1 MSRTWKDRPYRLGGN
16 RHGRYCCVS
25 NHGSHGK
32 FTRLMRRLTRAFL
45 KREVRMDPDSAQEK
59 SHYQKDYYD

>member
-1 MSRTWKDRPYRLGGN
+1 MSRTWKDRPWRLGGN
-16 RHGRYCCVS
+16 RHRYYCVS

-45 KREVRMDPDSAQEK
+45 KRSLQSDPDLAEK
-59 SHYQKDYYD
+59 RSYRERMYFD

>member
-1 MSRTWKDRPYRLGGN
+1 MSRTWKDRPWRLGGSQ
-16 RHGRYCCVS
+16 HRYFCVN

-59 SHYQKDYYD
+59 SPYQKEYYD

>member
-1 MSRTWKDRPYRLGGN
+1 MSRTWKDKPWRLGGN
-16 RHGRYCCVS
+16 RHRYYCVS

-45 KREVRMDPDSAQEK
+45 KREVWRDPDSAQEK

>member
-1 MSRTWKDRPYRLGGN
+1 MSRTWKDRPYRLGGK
-16 RHGRYCCVS
+16 RHKYYIANS
-25 NHGSHGK
+25 HGSHGK

>member
-1 MSRTWKDRPYRLGGN
+1 MSRTWKDKPYRLGGD
-16 RHGRYCCVS
+16 RHKYFCVN

-45 KREVRMDPDSAQEK
+45 RQEMQRDPDSAAK
-59 SHYQKDYYD
+59 RSPWQKEYFD